1 MLGASEYDYLPDG
14 IAIQQLMQCFLF
26 FCGRHRHL
34 VLSDLGDRHLL
45 WRHRHLLRLIE
56 QEG

>member
-26 FCGRHRHL
+26 FCGWHSQL
-34 VLSDLGDRHLL
+34 VLGDLGDCDLL
-45 WRHRHLLRLIE
+45 WRHRDLLRLIE
-56 QEG
+56 QEC